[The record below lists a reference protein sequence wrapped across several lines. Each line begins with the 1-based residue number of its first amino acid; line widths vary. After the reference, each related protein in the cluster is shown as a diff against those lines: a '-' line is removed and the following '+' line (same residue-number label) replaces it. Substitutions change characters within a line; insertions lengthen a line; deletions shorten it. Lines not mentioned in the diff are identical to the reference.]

1 MAHGHGAGHGAEG
14 DGNKTIAIFI
24 SIIALFLA
32 IAETFAKSAQTNQ
45 ISYNVEASNL
55 WSFMQAKT
63 IRQTTLRTA
72 AEQMSIDVALAKDPV
87 VKAALEKQ
95 VGAWKATADRY
106 QSEPGV
112 DPKTGQPLIDP
123 KTGLNKGEGRN
134 ELMARALGMEKLRD
148 VAADKYHLFEIASAM
163 FQIAL
168 VLTSVYLLTHAALML
183 WTSFGLCGLA
193 FALMAAGFFKP
204 DLIHLVH

>member
-1 MAHGHGAGHGAEG
+1 MSHGHGAGHSAEG
-14 DGNKTIAIFI
+14 DGNKKIAIFI
-24 SIIALFLA
+24 SVIALFLA

-45 ISYNVEASNL
+45 ISFNVEASNL

-72 AEQMSIDVALAKDPV
+72 AEQMSIDVALAKDPA

-95 VGAWKATADRY
+95 VKSWSATADRY

-112 DPKTGQPLIDP
+112 DKAGKPIIDP

-134 ELMARALGMEKLRD
+134 ELMARAIGMEKLRD
-148 VAADKYHLFEIASAM
+148 VAADKYHLFEIASAL

-168 VLTSVYLLTHAALML
+168 VLTSVYLLTHASLLL
-183 WTSFGLCGLA
+183 WCSFGLCGMA
-193 FALMAAGFFKP
+193 FALMGAGFFKP

>member
-1 MAHGHGAGHGAEG
+1 MSHGHGAGHSADG
-14 DGNKTIAIFI
+14 DGNKKIAIFI

-87 VKAALEKQ
+87 VKTALEKR
-95 VGAWKATADRY
+95 VNTWLETANRY
-106 QSEPGV
+106 QSEPGI
-112 DPKTGQPLIDP
+112 DKKTGEKIIDP
-123 KTGLNKGEGRN
+123 KTGLNKGEGRD
-134 ELMARALGMEKLRD
+134 ELFARAVAMEKLRD

-193 FALMAAGFFKP
+193 FALMGAGFLKP
-204 DLIHLVH
+204 DIIHLVH